1 MVKRK
6 TILIVS
12 EAQLLKQVLVDQLQK
27 QGEYL
32 LEESLSA
39 TDAISLIV
47 KEHFD
52 CILIDTNLADV
63 SLSNLCRNIR
73 EEGVG
78 SPIILV
84 AEESGE
90 GVAIAALDAGAN
102 DYVMRPFKINV
113 LVAKIRSNIRQF
125 EQSELAI
132 LRFGRF
138 SFKPGDKLLL
148 NNSSH
153 EEVRLTDKE
162 TAIIKLLYLSGG
174 EVVTRATL
182 LEEVWG
188 YNTTLTTHTLETHI
202 YRIRQ
207 KVGNASSGLDFIA
220 TESEGYRMQF

>member
-6 TILIVS
+6 TILFVS
-12 EAQLLKQVLVDQLQK
+12 EVLLLKQLLLDQLQK

-32 LEESLSA
+32 LEESLSV
-39 TDAISLIV
+39 TEAISLIV

-52 CILIDTNLADV
+52 CILIDSSLADV
-63 SLSNLCRNIR
+63 SLSNLCKNIR
-73 EEGVG
+73 QEGVR

-84 AEESGE
+84 AEELGE
-90 GVAIAALDAGAN
+90 DVAIAALDAGAN
-102 DYVMRPFKINV
+102 DYVLKPFKINV

-125 EQSELAI
+125 EQSEFAI

-138 SFKPGDKLLL
+138 SFKPGDKILL
-148 NNSSH
+148 NNSSK

-207 KVGNASSGLDFIA
+207 KVGNASSGQDFIA

>member
-1 MVKRK
+1 MLK
-6 TILIVS
+6 
-12 EAQLLKQVLVDQLQK
+12 ELLLDQLQK

-32 LEESLSA
+32 LEESLSV
-39 TDAISLIV
+39 TEAISLIV

-52 CILIDTNLADV
+52 CILIDSSLADV
-63 SLSNLCRNIR
+63 SLSNLCKNIR
-73 EEGVG
+73 QEGVR

-84 AEESGE
+84 AEELGE
-90 GVAIAALDAGAN
+90 DVAIAALDAGAN
-102 DYVMRPFKINV
+102 DYVLKPFKINV

-125 EQSELAI
+125 EQSEFAI

-138 SFKPGDKLLL
+138 SFKPGDKILL
-148 NNSSH
+148 NNSSK

>member
-6 TILIVS
+6 TILFVS
-12 EAQLLKQVLVDQLQK
+12 EFLLLKQLLLDQLQK

-32 LEESLSA
+32 LEESLSV
-39 TDAISLIV
+39 TEAISLIV

-52 CILIDTNLADV
+52 CILIDSNLANV
-63 SLSNLCRNIR
+63 SLSNLCKNIR
-73 EEGVG
+73 QEGVR

-84 AEESGE
+84 AEELGE
-90 GVAIAALDAGAN
+90 DVAIAALDAGAN
-102 DYVMRPFKINV
+102 DYVLKPFKINV

-125 EQSELAI
+125 EQSEFAI

-138 SFKPGDKLLL
+138 SFKPGDKILL
-148 NNSSH
+148 NNSSK

-207 KVGNASSGLDFIA
+207 KVGNASSGQDFIA

>member
-6 TILIVS
+6 TILFVS
-12 EAQLLKQVLVDQLQK
+12 EALLLKELLLEQLQK

-32 LEESLSA
+32 LEESLSV
-39 TDAISLIV
+39 TEAISLIV

-52 CILIDTNLADV
+52 CILIDSSLADV
-63 SLSNLCRNIR
+63 SLSNLCKNIR
-73 EEGVG
+73 QEGVR

-84 AEESGE
+84 AEELGE
-90 GVAIAALDAGAN
+90 DVAIVALDAGAN
-102 DYVMRPFKINV
+102 DYVLKPFKINV

-125 EQSELAI
+125 EQSEFAI

-138 SFKPGDKLLL
+138 SFKPGDKILL
-148 NNSSH
+148 NNSSK

-207 KVGNASSGLDFIA
+207 KVGNASSGQDFIA

>member
-6 TILIVS
+6 TILFVS
-12 EAQLLKQVLVDQLQK
+12 EALLLKELLLDQLQK

-32 LEESLSA
+32 LEESLSV
-39 TDAISLIV
+39 TEAISLIV

-52 CILIDTNLADV
+52 CILIDSSLADV
-63 SLSNLCRNIR
+63 LLSNLCKNIR
-73 EEGVG
+73 LEGVR

-84 AEESGE
+84 AEELGE
-90 GVAIAALDAGAN
+90 DGAIVALDAGAN
-102 DYVMRPFKINV
+102 DYVLKPFKINV

-125 EQSELAI
+125 EQSEFAI

-138 SFKPGDKLLL
+138 SFKPGDKILL
-148 NNSSH
+148 NNSSK

-207 KVGNASSGLDFIA
+207 KVGNASSGQDFIA

>member
-6 TILIVS
+6 TILFVS
-12 EAQLLKQVLVDQLQK
+12 EALLLKELLLDQLQK

-32 LEESLSA
+32 LEESLSV
-39 TDAISLIV
+39 TEAISLIV

-52 CILIDTNLADV
+52 CILIDSNLADV
-63 SLSNLCRNIR
+63 SLSNLCKNIR
-73 EEGVG
+73 QEGVR

-84 AEESGE
+84 AEERGE
-90 GVAIAALDAGAN
+90 DVAIAALDAGAN
-102 DYVMRPFKINV
+102 DYVLKPFKINV

-125 EQSELAI
+125 EQSEFAI

-138 SFKPGDKLLL
+138 SFKPGDKILL
-148 NNSSH
+148 NNSSK

-207 KVGNASSGLDFIA
+207 KVGNASSGQDFIA

>member
-6 TILIVS
+6 TILFVS
-12 EAQLLKQVLVDQLQK
+12 EALLLKELLLDQLQK

-32 LEESLSA
+32 LEESLSV
-39 TDAISLIV
+39 TEAISLIV

-52 CILIDTNLADV
+52 CILIDSSLADV
-63 SLSNLCRNIR
+63 SLSNLCKNIR
-73 EEGVG
+73 QEGVR

-84 AEESGE
+84 AEELGE
-90 GVAIAALDAGAN
+90 DVAIVALDAGAN
-102 DYVMRPFKINV
+102 DYVLKPFKINV

-125 EQSELAI
+125 EQSEFAI

-138 SFKPGDKLLL
+138 SFKPGDKILL
-148 NNSSH
+148 NNSSR

-207 KVGNASSGLDFIA
+207 KVGNASSGQDFIA

>member
-6 TILIVS
+6 TILFVS
-12 EAQLLKQVLVDQLQK
+12 EALLLKELLLDQLQK

-32 LEESLSA
+32 LEESLSV
-39 TDAISLIV
+39 TEAISLIV

-52 CILIDTNLADV
+52 CILIDNSLADV
-63 SLSNLCRNIR
+63 SLSNLCKNIR
-73 EEGVG
+73 QEGVR

-84 AEESGE
+84 AEELGE
-90 GVAIAALDAGAN
+90 DVAIVALDAGAN
-102 DYVMRPFKINV
+102 DYVLKPFKINV

-125 EQSELAI
+125 EQSEFAI

-138 SFKPGDKLLL
+138 SFKPGDKILL
-148 NNSSH
+148 NNSSK

-207 KVGNASSGLDFIA
+207 KVGNASSGQDFIA

>member
-6 TILIVS
+6 TILFVS
-12 EAQLLKQVLVDQLQK
+12 EVLLLKQLLLDQLQK

-32 LEESLSA
+32 LEESLSV
-39 TDAISLIV
+39 TEAISLIV

-52 CILIDTNLADV
+52 CILIDSSLADV
-63 SLSNLCRNIR
+63 SLSNLCKNIR
-73 EEGVG
+73 QEGVR

-84 AEESGE
+84 AEELGE
-90 GVAIAALDAGAN
+90 DVAIDALDAGAN
-102 DYVMRPFKINV
+102 DYVLKPFKINV

-125 EQSELAI
+125 EQSEFAI

-138 SFKPGDKLLL
+138 SFKPGDKILL
-148 NNSSH
+148 NNSSK

-207 KVGNASSGLDFIA
+207 KVGSASSGQDFIA
-220 TESEGYRMQF
+220 TESEGYRVQF

>member
-6 TILIVS
+6 TILFVS
-12 EAQLLKQVLVDQLQK
+12 EALMLKELLLDQLQK

-32 LEESLSA
+32 LEESLSV
-39 TDAISLIV
+39 TEAISLIV

-52 CILIDTNLADV
+52 CILIDSSLADV
-63 SLSNLCRNIR
+63 SLSNLCKNIR
-73 EEGVG
+73 QEGVR

-84 AEESGE
+84 AEELGE
-90 GVAIAALDAGAN
+90 DVAIVALDAGAN
-102 DYVMRPFKINV
+102 DYVLKPFKINV

-125 EQSELAI
+125 EQSEFAI

-138 SFKPGDKLLL
+138 SFKPGDKILL
-148 NNSSH
+148 NNSSK

-174 EVVTRATL
+174 DVVTRATL

-207 KVGNASSGLDFIA
+207 KVGNASSGQDFIA

>member
-6 TILIVS
+6 TILFVS
-12 EAQLLKQVLVDQLQK
+12 EALLLKDLLLDQLQK

-32 LEESLSA
+32 LEESLSV
-39 TDAISLIV
+39 TEAISLIV

-52 CILIDTNLADV
+52 CILIDSSLADV
-63 SLSNLCRNIR
+63 SLSNLCKNIR
-73 EEGVG
+73 LEGVR

-84 AEESGE
+84 AEELGE
-90 GVAIAALDAGAN
+90 DVAIAALDAGAN
-102 DYVMRPFKINV
+102 DYVLKPFKINV

-125 EQSELAI
+125 EQSEFAI

-138 SFKPGDKLLL
+138 SFKPGDKILL
-148 NNSSH
+148 NNSSK

-207 KVGNASSGLDFIA
+207 KVGNTSSGQDFIA

>member
-6 TILIVS
+6 TILFVS
-12 EAQLLKQVLVDQLQK
+12 EALLLKELLLDQLQK

-32 LEESLSA
+32 LEESLSV
-39 TDAISLIV
+39 TEAISLIV

-52 CILIDTNLADV
+52 CILIDSSLADV
-63 SLSNLCRNIR
+63 SLSNLCKNIR
-73 EEGVG
+73 LEGVQ

-84 AEESGE
+84 AEELGE

-102 DYVMRPFKINV
+102 DYVLKPFKINV

-125 EQSELAI
+125 EQSEFAI

-138 SFKPGDKLLL
+138 SFKPGDKILL
-148 NNSSH
+148 NNSSK

-207 KVGNASSGLDFIA
+207 KVGNASSGQDFIA

>member
-6 TILIVS
+6 TILFVS
-12 EAQLLKQVLVDQLQK
+12 EALLLKELLLDQLQK

-32 LEESLSA
+32 LEESLSV
-39 TDAISLIV
+39 TEAISLIV

-52 CILIDTNLADV
+52 CILIDSRLADV
-63 SLSNLCRNIR
+63 SLSNLCKNIR
-73 EEGVG
+73 QEGVR

-84 AEESGE
+84 AEELGE
-90 GVAIAALDAGAN
+90 DVAIVALDAGAN
-102 DYVMRPFKINV
+102 AYVLKPFKINV

-125 EQSELAI
+125 EQSEFAI

-138 SFKPGDKLLL
+138 SFKPGDKILL
-148 NNSSH
+148 NNSSK

-174 EVVTRATL
+174 EVATRATL

-207 KVGNASSGLDFIA
+207 KVGNASSGQDFIA

>member
-6 TILIVS
+6 TILFVS
-12 EAQLLKQVLVDQLQK
+12 EFLLLKQLLLDQLQK

-32 LEESLSA
+32 LEESLSV
-39 TDAISLIV
+39 TEAISLIV
-47 KEHFD
+47 REHFD
-52 CILIDTNLADV
+52 CILIDSSLADA
-63 SLSNLCRNIR
+63 SLSNLCKNIR
-73 EEGVG
+73 QEGVR

-84 AEESGE
+84 AEELGE
-90 GVAIAALDAGAN
+90 DVAIVALDAGAN
-102 DYVMRPFKINV
+102 DYVLKPFKINV

-125 EQSELAI
+125 EQSEFAI

-138 SFKPGDKLLL
+138 SFKPGDKILL
-148 NNSSH
+148 NNSSK

-207 KVGNASSGLDFIA
+207 KVGNASSGQDFIA

>member
-6 TILIVS
+6 TILFVS
-12 EAQLLKQVLVDQLQK
+12 EALLLKELLLDQLQK

-32 LEESLSA
+32 LEESLSV
-39 TDAISLIV
+39 TEAISLIV

-52 CILIDTNLADV
+52 CILIDNSLADV
-63 SLSNLCRNIR
+63 SLSNLCKNIR
-73 EEGVG
+73 LEGVR

-84 AEESGE
+84 AEELGE
-90 GVAIAALDAGAN
+90 DVAIAALDAGAN
-102 DYVMRPFKINV
+102 DYVLKPFKINV

-125 EQSELAI
+125 EQSEFAI

-138 SFKPGDKLLL
+138 SFKPGDKILL
-148 NNSSH
+148 NNSSK

-207 KVGNASSGLDFIA
+207 KVGNASSGQDFIA

>member
-1 MVKRK
+1 MLK
-6 TILIVS
+6 
-12 EAQLLKQVLVDQLQK
+12 ELLLDQLQK

-32 LEESLSA
+32 LEESLSV
-39 TDAISLIV
+39 TEAISLIV

-52 CILIDTNLADV
+52 CILIDSSLADV
-63 SLSNLCRNIR
+63 SLSNLCKNIR
-73 EEGVG
+73 QEGVR

-84 AEESGE
+84 AEELGE
-90 GVAIAALDAGAN
+90 DVAIDALDAGAN
-102 DYVMRPFKINV
+102 DYVLKPFKINV

-125 EQSELAI
+125 EQSEFAI

-138 SFKPGDKLLL
+138 SFKPGDKILL
-148 NNSSH
+148 NNSSK

-207 KVGNASSGLDFIA
+207 KVGNASSGQDFIA
-220 TESEGYRMQF
+220 SESEGYRMQF

>member
-6 TILIVS
+6 TILFVS
-12 EAQLLKQVLVDQLQK
+12 EVLLLKQLLLDQLQK

-32 LEESLSA
+32 LEESLSV
-39 TDAISLIV
+39 TEAISLIV

-52 CILIDTNLADV
+52 CILIDSSLADV
-63 SLSNLCRNIR
+63 SLSNLCKNIR
-73 EEGVG
+73 QEGVR

-84 AEESGE
+84 AEELGE
-90 GVAIAALDAGAN
+90 DVAIVALDAGAN
-102 DYVMRPFKINV
+102 DYVLKPFKINV

-125 EQSELAI
+125 EQSEFAI

-138 SFKPGDKLLL
+138 SFKPGDKILL
-148 NNSSH
+148 NNSSK

-207 KVGNASSGLDFIA
+207 KVGNATSGQDFIA

>member
-12 EAQLLKQVLVDQLQK
+12 EAQLLKQVLLDQLQK

-32 LEESLSA
+32 LEESLSV

-52 CILIDTNLADV
+52 CILIDTSLPDE
-63 SLSNLCRNIR
+63 SLSTLCKSIR
-73 EEGVG
+73 KKGVRG
-78 SPIILV
+78 PIILV
-84 AEESGE
+84 AGE
-90 GVAIAALDAGAN
+90 RGEDVAIAALDAGAN
-102 DYVMRPFKINV
+102 DYVLKPFKINV

-125 EQSELAI
+125 EQSEFAI

-148 NNSSH
+148 NNSSQ

-174 EVVTRATL
+174 KVVTRATL

-207 KVGNASSGLDFIA
+207 KVGNASSGLDFIT

>member
-6 TILIVS
+6 TILFVS
-12 EAQLLKQVLVDQLQK
+12 ESLLLKELLLDQLQK

-32 LEESLSA
+32 LEESLSV
-39 TDAISLIV
+39 TEAISIIV

-52 CILIDTNLADV
+52 CILIDSSLADV
-63 SLSNLCRNIR
+63 LLSNLCKNIR
-73 EEGVG
+73 QEGVR

-84 AEESGE
+84 AEERGE
-90 GVAIAALDAGAN
+90 DVAIAALDAGAN
-102 DYVMRPFKINV
+102 DYVLKPFKINV

-125 EQSELAI
+125 EQSEFAI

-138 SFKPGDKLLL
+138 SFKPGDKILL
-148 NNSSH
+148 NNSSK

-207 KVGNASSGLDFIA
+207 KVGDASSGQDFIA

>member
-6 TILIVS
+6 TILFVS
-12 EAQLLKQVLVDQLQK
+12 EALLLKELLLDQLQK

-32 LEESLSA
+32 LEESLSV
-39 TDAISLIV
+39 TEAISLIV

-52 CILIDTNLADV
+52 CILIDSSLADV
-63 SLSNLCRNIR
+63 SLSNLCKNIR
-73 EEGVG
+73 QEGVR

-84 AEESGE
+84 AEELGE
-90 GVAIAALDAGAN
+90 DVAIVALDAGAN
-102 DYVMRPFKINV
+102 DYVLKPFKINV

-125 EQSELAI
+125 EQSEFAI

-138 SFKPGDKLLL
+138 SFKPGDKILL
-148 NNSSH
+148 NNSSK

-207 KVGNASSGLDFIA
+207 KVGNASSGQDFIA
-220 TESEGYRMQF
+220 TEAEGYRMQF

>member
-6 TILIVS
+6 TILFVS
-12 EAQLLKQVLVDQLQK
+12 EALLLKELLLDQLQK

-32 LEESLSA
+32 LEESLSV
-39 TDAISLIV
+39 TEAISIIV

-52 CILIDTNLADV
+52 CILIDSSLADV
-63 SLSNLCRNIR
+63 SLSSLCENIR
-73 EEGVG
+73 QKGVR
-78 SPIILV
+78 SPIVLV
-84 AEESGE
+84 AEERGE
-90 GVAIAALDAGAN
+90 DVAIAALDAGAN
-102 DYVMRPFKINV
+102 DYVLKPFKINV

-125 EQSELAI
+125 EQSEFAI

-138 SFKPGDKLLL
+138 SFKPGDKILL
-148 NNSSH
+148 NNSSK

-207 KVGNASSGLDFIA
+207 KVGNASSGQDFIA

>member
-1 MVKRK
+1 MLK
-6 TILIVS
+6 
-12 EAQLLKQVLVDQLQK
+12 ELLLDQLQK

-32 LEESLSA
+32 LEESLSV
-39 TDAISLIV
+39 TEAISLIV

-52 CILIDTNLADV
+52 CILVDSSLADV
-63 SLSNLCRNIR
+63 SLSNLCKNIR
-73 EEGVG
+73 QEGVR

-84 AEESGE
+84 AEELGE
-90 GVAIAALDAGAN
+90 DVAIVALDAGAN
-102 DYVMRPFKINV
+102 DYVLKPFKINV

-125 EQSELAI
+125 EQSEFAI

-138 SFKPGDKLLL
+138 SFKPGDKILL
-148 NNSSH
+148 NNSSK

-207 KVGNASSGLDFIA
+207 KVGNATSGQDFIA

>member
-1 MVKRK
+1 MLK
-6 TILIVS
+6 
-12 EAQLLKQVLVDQLQK
+12 ELLLDQLQK

-32 LEESLSA
+32 LEESLSV
-39 TDAISLIV
+39 TEAISLIV

-52 CILIDTNLADV
+52 CILIDSSLADV
-63 SLSNLCRNIR
+63 SLSNLCKNIR
-73 EEGVG
+73 QEGVR

-84 AEESGE
+84 AEELGE
-90 GVAIAALDAGAN
+90 DVAIVALDAGAN
-102 DYVMRPFKINV
+102 DYVLKPFKINV

-125 EQSELAI
+125 EQSEFAI

-138 SFKPGDKLLL
+138 SFKPGDKILL
-148 NNSSH
+148 NNSSK

-174 EVVTRATL
+174 DVVTRATL

-207 KVGNASSGLDFIA
+207 KVGNASSGQDFIA

>member
-6 TILIVS
+6 TILFVS
-12 EAQLLKQVLVDQLQK
+12 EALLLKELLLDQLQK

-32 LEESLSA
+32 LEESLSV
-39 TDAISLIV
+39 TEAISLIV

-52 CILIDTNLADV
+52 CILIDSSLADV
-63 SLSNLCRNIR
+63 SLSNLCKNIR
-73 EEGVG
+73 QEGVR

-84 AEESGE
+84 AEERGE
-90 GVAIAALDAGAN
+90 DVAIAALDAGAN
-102 DYVMRPFKINV
+102 DYVLKPFKINV

-125 EQSELAI
+125 EQSEFAI

-138 SFKPGDKLLL
+138 SFKPGDKILL
-148 NNSSH
+148 NNSSK

-207 KVGNASSGLDFIA
+207 KVGNASSGQDFIA